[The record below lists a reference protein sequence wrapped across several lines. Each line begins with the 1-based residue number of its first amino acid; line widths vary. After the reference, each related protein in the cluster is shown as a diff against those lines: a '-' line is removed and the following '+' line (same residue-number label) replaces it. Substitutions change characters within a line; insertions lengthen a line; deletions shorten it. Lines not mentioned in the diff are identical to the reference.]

1 MDLHNIVYKEEKGIA
16 RLVVNRPEKRNAL
29 NRATRLEMAEVLDNV
44 EADESVRVLIVSGEG
59 EKSFIAGSDLTELS
73 RFSPLEMEEFIS
85 TLGQRLY
92 NRFEEME
99 KPVIAMIDGLCLG
112 GGLEL
117 AMACDIRIAS
127 DRSRFGQPEISLGII
142 PGSGGTQRLS
152 RLVGTGKAREII
164 YTGNPIDAEEAHR
177 IGLVNQVLPSAELE
191 AAVMEMACAISEK
204 SRLALKW
211 AKRAINMS
219 QQSSQQVG
227 LGYEGLA
234 EALLF
239 SSQDRQEGMRAFL
252 EKRKPRFSGK

>member
-1 MDLHNIVYKEEKGIA
+1 
-16 RLVVNRPEKRNAL
+16 
-29 NRATRLEMAEVLDNV
+29 
-44 EADESVRVLIVSGEG
+44 
-59 EKSFIAGSDLTELS
+59 
-73 RFSPLEMEEFIS
+73 MEEFIS

-191 AAVMEMACAISEK
+191 ATVMEMACAISEK